1 VEVDLMRKLWASP
14 GSGRTGGISGARRV
28 VAVAGVA
35 IAGVVAVGAPAAQA
49 AAQVDTFPVT
59 WTLTS
64 EVCPNLPA
72 GTTITA
78 SGVETSVT
86 SSPARPGG
94 FLVNAT
100 HAQGTATDQDG
111 NVYVFIY
118 SNEFRVTPRADG
130 SFVGLM
136 TDHFSL
142 SGAGPA
148 TLSNGFVAHITTDFA
163 TFFSFDP
170 ISAHG
175 NPITFPEGEEVC
187 DPL

>member
-1 VEVDLMRKLWASP
+1 MKILWAR
-14 GSGRTGGISGARRV
+14 SGRVRAGGISGARRMAAVTV
-28 VAVAGVA
+28 VAA
-35 IAGVVAVGAPAAQA
+35 AGVVAAGVPAAQA

-72 GTTITA
+72 GTTLTA

-100 HAQGTATDQDG
+100 HARGTATDQDG

-118 SNEFRVTPRADG
+118 SNEVRATQQADG

-142 SGAGPA
+142 SGSGPA

-163 TFFSFDP
+163 TFFSLDP

-175 NPITFPEGEEVC
+175 DPITFPDGEEVC